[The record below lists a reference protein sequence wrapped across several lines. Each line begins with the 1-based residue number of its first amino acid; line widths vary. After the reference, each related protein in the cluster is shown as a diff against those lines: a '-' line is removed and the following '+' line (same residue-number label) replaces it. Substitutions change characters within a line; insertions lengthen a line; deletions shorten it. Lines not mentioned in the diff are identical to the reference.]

1 MTGMQFSFTGLLYLV
16 MLFVPNILWAS
27 RRPAGYEQHTA
38 KESPFLLCCE
48 RAGQALVCCL
58 ALVAA
63 PNGRT
68 AAPVWR
74 LWLAVSFLLM
84 LLYECWWLRY
94 FRSPRT
100 MMDFYSS
107 LLGIPVAGAS
117 LPVMAFLLLGVYR
130 KSPLLA
136 ASSALLGIGH
146 IGIHL
151 QHRRGITENPP
162 QK

>member
-1 MTGMQFSFTGLLYLV
+1 MNSIPLRNP
-16 MLFVPNILWAS
+16 LFCFAVSGPD
-27 RRPAGYEQHTA
+27 RRL
-38 KESPFLLCCE
+38 S
-48 RAGQALVCCL
+48 
-58 ALVAA
+58 AA
-63 PNGRT
+63 WRWWLPRT
-68 AAPVWR
+68 AGRQPPVWR

-151 QHRRGITENPP
+151 QHRRGIAENPP
-162 QK
+162 RK